1 MVRKLSK
8 SLNGKSSTLKSH
20 HTGKNGEENVD
31 ESEVNI
37 RSLDDDDDNNDDIS
51 IEEDDTSSENS
62 DISYEEEKQ
71 EINNNIDEDIENDEE
86 KIDEDAQKQRERM
99 LREALGF
106 DFSEKMKEIESKKE
120 NADGEE
126 KEEVAPPK
134 KAYVLP
140 LYAMM
145 PAHEQRKIFLP
156 PPPDSRLIVI
166 ATNVAETSITIP
178 GIRYVVDC
186 GRQKERVYENTSG
199 ISKFE
204 VKWISKAAAE
214 QRKGRAGRTGP
225 GHCYRL
231 YSSAFFDQHMSLY
244 QVPEISRIP
253 LDELVLSM
261 RSMGIVEI
269 ENFPFPTPP
278 PKVSLTRSLRLL
290 EDIGAIPRQKKLSSA
305 LVDTSRSKN
314 GKNLTSLGQLLAK
327 FPINPRY
334 SKMLVVAKQL
344 GVITHALSL
353 VAILSEKSP
362 FLERVSSS
370 SKKRK
375 KADDSDDDDDEDE
388 NEYDPKK
395 VGLWFHPDGDAL
407 ARLRALGAYIYT
419 CKNSKSKQKKN
430 GGDDGDE
437 NNDSES
443 VRRFCVS
450 QNLHQATLERSFQI
464 RQQIASLCPKLFTD
478 TDHSDYSMSSAPPTK
493 DEEASLRQILTSG
506 IKIFLLN
513 TYVNITNIINKF

>member
-8 SLNGKSSTLKSH
+8 SLNGKSAKLGNH
-20 HTGKNGEENVD
+20 IGKDDRDNLDEN
-31 ESEVNI
+31 EANI
-37 RSLDDDDDNNDDIS
+37 RCLDDDDDDDDDMS
-51 IEEDDTSSENS
+51 DVDDTSSEKS
-62 DISYEEEKQ
+62 EISFEEKQ
-71 EINNNIDEDIENDEE
+71 EIENIDEDIENDEE
-86 KIDEDAQKQRERM
+86 KIDEDEQQQRERM

-106 DFSEKMKEIESKKE
+106 DFSEKLKEIELKKE
-120 NADGEE
+120 NAEEE
-126 KEEVAPPK
+126 KEEAAPPK

-145 PAHEQRKIFLP
+145 PAHEQRKVFLP

-261 RSMGIVEI
+261 RSMGIIEI

-290 EDIGAIPRQKKLSSA
+290 EDIGALPRQKKSSST
-305 LVDTSRSKN
+305 LVSTSKS
-314 GKNLTSLGQLLAK
+314 KNLTSLGQLMAK

-334 SKMLVVAKQL
+334 SKMLVIAKQL
-344 GVITHALSL
+344 GVIQHALSL

-362 FLERVSSS
+362 FLDRVSS

-375 KADDSDDDDDEDE
+375 KADDSDDDDDDE
-388 NEYDPKK
+388 NGNGNDSKTA
-395 VGLWFHPDGDAL
+395 GLWFHPDGDAIS
-407 ARLRALGAYIYT
+407 RLRALGAYSYT
-419 CKNSKSKQKKN
+419 CTTKKKSKQAKKN
-430 GGDDGDE
+430 GNDGDDDSDDND
-437 NNDSES
+437 NNES
-443 VRRFCVS
+443 IRRFCVD
-450 QNLHQATLERSFQI
+450 QNIHQATLERSFQI
-464 RQQIASLCPKLFTD
+464 RQQIASLCPKLLSV
-478 TDHSDYSMSSAPPTK
+478 TDHEDYSMSSAPPTK
-493 DEEASLRQILTSG
+493 DEEAALRQVLTSG
-506 IKIFLLN
+506 S
-513 TYVNITNIINKF
+513 IIN